1 MKNKNLKM
9 NMNMN
14 MSMNINTNINTR
26 SKNVNQ
32 NNIWEVNKNGLWEIN
47 SNITQLSNEQIKDPI
62 ILITQFYISTNAS
75 RQKEIVNCLIYNLTN
90 PFINEI
96 YLITEKD
103 YSLDKI
109 GLPENINTS
118 KIKLVNINAR
128 MKYSDAFN
136 IVSQYNLKGYIIV
149 ANSDIFFD
157 STIEK
162 LYVSNAA
169 LEKKVYCLLR
179 FEYTNTDLTKC
190 NIFANGTSCSQDTWI
205 FHSTYNILP
214 KHNKLFNFYL
224 GVLGCDNHITYLF
237 STLGFKLYN
246 EPFLIKT
253 YHNHASNF
261 RTYDNSTR
269 IFGQYI
275 LVKPILY
282 ENNKPIVNQKLRY
295 NIQEENNEL
304 RLYLEDKITKN
315 TNFILPRISGI
326 ENNFAYLGVCI
337 SNQQLSKEQYS
348 YINNVIKA
356 MKNNAGIKLTSINSI
371 LKYSEL
377 YLEAFNLCD
386 AYFDWD
392 KTGNYI
398 NHIAVSHE
406 FITINFEKKK
416 FWALTIDVFNNIY
429 NNPWTQALKGKR
441 LLIISPFIESM
452 KSKLD
457 VLPEIYGVDLFP
469 NCEFIFIKPPQT
481 HAEMPSEDFDIELN
495 KFIEE
500 IKKIK
505 DEFDIALCSCGGYG
519 NLVCAEIFKMDK
531 SAIYVGGVLQMF
543 FGIYGNRWLKE
554 KPEILKIYM
563 NKHWSRPSENEKP
576 NGHNNIENGCY
587 W

>member
-1 MKNKNLKM
+1 MLNKNLKM

-14 MSMNINTNINTR
+14 MNMNTQVKTI
-26 SKNVNQ
+26 NQ
-32 NNIWEVNKNGLWEIN
+32 NNIWEVNKRGIWEIN
-47 SNITQLSNEQIKDPI
+47 SNITQLSKEPIVDPI
-62 ILITQFYISTNAS
+62 NLITQFYISNNAS
-75 RQKEIVNCLIYNLTN
+75 RQKEIIDCLIYNINNT
-90 PFINEI
+90 FINYI
-96 YLITEKD
+96 YLITEKS
-103 YSLDKI
+103 YSVDKI

-118 KIKLVNINAR
+118 KIKLININAR
-128 MKYSDAFN
+128 MKYSDAFTL
-136 IVSQYNLKGYIIV
+136 VSSENLKGYIII

-157 STIEK
+157 SSIK
-162 LYVSNAA
+162 NLYVSNAA
-169 LEKKVYCLLR
+169 VERKTYCLLR
-179 FEYTNTDLTKC
+179 FEYENRDLSKC
-190 NIFANGTSCSQDTWI
+190 NLFGNGSSCCQDTWI
-205 FHSTYNILP
+205 FHTNYNILP
-214 KHNKLFNFYL
+214 HHTKLFNFQL
-224 GVLGCDNHITYLF
+224 GILGCDNHVAYIF
-237 STLGFKLYN
+237 NILGFKLYN

-269 IFGQYI
+269 IQGHYI
-275 LVKPILY
+275 LIKPLLY
-282 ENNKPIVNQKLRY
+282 ENNKVIKNPKARY

-304 RLYLEDKITKN
+304 RLYIKEKIKN
-315 TNFILPRISGI
+315 NKNFLLPRISGI

-337 SNQQLSKEQYS
+337 SNNQLTKDQYS

-356 MKNNAGIKLTSINSI
+356 MKNNAGIKLTSIKSI

-392 KTGNYI
+392 KRENYFQ
-398 NHIAVSHE
+398 HIALSHE
-406 FITINFEKKK
+406 FITTNFEKTK
-416 FWALTIDVFNNIY
+416 FWALSLDVFNNIH
-429 NNPWTQALKGKR
+429 NNPWTQALTGKR

-457 VLPEIYGVDLFP
+457 ILPEIYGVDLFP
-469 NCEFIFIKPPQT
+469 KCEFIFIKPPQT
-481 HAEMPSEDFDIELN
+481 HAAMPSQEFDIELE

-500 IKKIK
+500 VKKIK
-505 DEFDIALCSCGGYG
+505 DDFDIALCSCGGYG

-543 FGIYGNRWLKE
+543 FGIYGSRWLKE
-554 KPEILKIYM
+554 KPEILRIYM

-576 NGHNNIENGCY
+576 SGHSNIENGCY

>member
-1 MKNKNLKM
+1 MPNKNKNLKM
-9 NMNMN
+9 NMNL
-14 MSMNINTNINTR
+14 NTR
-26 SKNVNQ
+26 VNQ
-32 NNIWEVNKNGLWEIN
+32 NQSTNTGSNSIWNIKTSIWEIN
-47 SNITQLSNEQIKDPI
+47 SNITELSNEPIKDPI
-62 ILITQFYISTNAS
+62 ILITQFYISSNAF
-75 RQKEIVNCLIYNLTN
+75 RQKEIVNCLIFNLNN

-96 YLITEKD
+96 YLICEDTYNLKQ
-103 YSLDKI
+103 I
-109 GLPENINTS
+109 GVADNINNS
-118 KIKLVNINAR
+118 KIKIVNINER

-136 IVSQYNLKGYIIV
+136 TVSQFNLKGYIII

-157 STIEK
+157 STIK
-162 LYVSNAA
+162 NLYVTNAS
-169 LEKKVYCLLR
+169 LERKVYCLLR
-179 FEYTNTDLTKC
+179 FEYTNNDLTKC
-190 NIFANGTSCSQDTWI
+190 NLFQNGTNCSQDTWI
-205 FHSTYNILP
+205 FHSNYTILP
-214 KHNKLFNFYL
+214 EHNKLFNFQL
-224 GVLGCDNHITYLF
+224 GVLGCDNHITYIF
-237 STLGFKLYN
+237 SILGFKLYN

-261 RTYDNSTR
+261 RTYDNTTR
-269 IFGQYI
+269 IYGQYI
-275 LVKPILY
+275 LIKPILY
-282 ENNKPIVNQKLRY
+282 ENNNPIVYPKLRY

-304 RLYLEDKITKN
+304 RLYLEEKITTN

-337 SNQQLSKEQYS
+337 STQKLTKEQYS

-356 MKNNAGIKLTSINSI
+356 MKNNAGIKLTSIKSI

-392 KTGNYI
+392 KRGNYI

-416 FWALTIDVFNNIY
+416 FWALTLDVFNNIH

-457 VLPEIYGVDLFP
+457 ILPEIYGVDLFP
-469 NCEFIFIKPPQT
+469 NCKFIFINPPQT
-481 HAEMPSEDFDIELN
+481 HAAMPSDEFDIELEQFIN
-495 KFIEE
+495 K

-505 DEFDIALCSCGGYG
+505 NKFDIALCSCGGYA

-543 FGIYGNRWLKE
+543 FGIYGNRWLTE
-554 KPEILKIYM
+554 KPEILRIYM
-563 NKHWSRPSENEKP
+563 NKHWSRPLENEKP
-576 NGHNNIENGCY
+576 TGHTNIENGCY